1 MPEDHE
7 LPTIHSM
14 FSILIDNNNLR
25 GYFTPYLFKMRKQ
38 RDLPVTMYRI
48 LLYISRMKNSDDDSR
63 RLVRIERA
71 TGIDRK
77 ELRIY
82 LEKMEAN
89 ELIESVDSG
98 KKGRGGHPII
108 CWNITESGR
117 MWRSD
122 LGRFIQLGQRL
133 EFYPESFF
141 YLPSD
146 GF

>member
-1 MPEDHE
+1 
-7 LPTIHSM
+7 
-14 FSILIDNNNLR
+14 
-25 GYFTPYLFKMRKQ
+25 
-38 RDLPVTMYRI
+38 
-48 LLYISRMKNSDDDSR
+48 MKNADADSR

-77 ELRIY
+77 ELRTY

-89 ELIESVDSG
+89 ELLEAVKSG

-108 CWNITESGR
+108 SWNITESGR

-133 EFYPESFF
+133 DFYPESFF

>member
-1 MPEDHE
+1 
-7 LPTIHSM
+7 
-14 FSILIDNNNLR
+14 
-25 GYFTPYLFKMRKQ
+25 
-38 RDLPVTMYRI
+38 
-48 LLYISRMKNSDDDSR
+48 MKNADADSR

-77 ELRIY
+77 ELRMY
-82 LEKMEAN
+82 LEKMESN
-89 ELIESVDSG
+89 ELIEAVYSG

-108 CWNITESGR
+108 SWNITESGR

-133 EFYPESFF
+133 DFYPESFF

>member
-1 MPEDHE
+1 
-7 LPTIHSM
+7 M
-14 FSILIDNNNLR
+14 FSILIGEESFRRSCHHL
-25 GYFTPYLFKMRKQ
+25 LIEMRKQ

-89 ELIESVDSG
+89 ELIESLDSG

>member
-1 MPEDHE
+1 MVH
-7 LPTIHSM
+7 
-14 FSILIDNNNLR
+14 
-25 GYFTPYLFKMRKQ
+25 MRKQ

-48 LLYISRMKNSDDDSR
+48 LLYISRMKNSEDDSR

-82 LEKMEAN
+82 LGKMEAN
-89 ELIESVDSG
+89 ELLESVDSG
-98 KKGRGGHPII
+98 KKGRGGHSII
-108 CWNITESGR
+108 CWNITETGR

>member
-1 MPEDHE
+1 
-7 LPTIHSM
+7 
-14 FSILIDNNNLR
+14 
-25 GYFTPYLFKMRKQ
+25 
-38 RDLPVTMYRI
+38 
-48 LLYISRMKNSDDDSR
+48 MKNQDDDSR

-77 ELRIY
+77 ELR
-82 LEKMEAN
+82 LFLDKMESC
-89 ELIESVDSG
+89 ELVESKNCG

-108 CWNITESGR
+108 CWDITESGR

-122 LGRFIQLGQRL
+122 IGRFIQLGQRM
-133 EFYPESFF
+133 ESYPESFF

>member
-1 MPEDHE
+1 MV
-7 LPTIHSM
+7 
-14 FSILIDNNNLR
+14 
-25 GYFTPYLFKMRKQ
+25 KMRKQ

-89 ELIESVDSG
+89 ELIESSDSG

>member
-1 MPEDHE
+1 MYP
-7 LPTIHSM
+7 L
-14 FSILIDNNNLR
+14 LVR
-25 GYFTPYLFKMRKQ
+25 MRKQ

-48 LLYISRMKNSDDDSR
+48 LLYISRMKNATDDSR

-77 ELRIY
+77 ELRNY
-82 LEKMEAN
+82 LGKMEAN
-89 ELIESVDSG
+89 ELLESVESG

>member
-1 MPEDHE
+1 
-7 LPTIHSM
+7 
-14 FSILIDNNNLR
+14 
-25 GYFTPYLFKMRKQ
+25 
-38 RDLPVTMYRI
+38 
-48 LLYISRMKNSDDDSR
+48 MKNAEADSR

-77 ELRIY
+77 ELRTY
-82 LEKMEAN
+82 LEKMESN
-89 ELIESVDSG
+89 ELIEAADSG

-108 CWNITESGR
+108 SWNITESGR

-133 EFYPESFF
+133 DFYPESFF

>member
-1 MPEDHE
+1 MIGRTLMLSISVAVAGFVAGAATSGFKHYYQRFAEEEDMNDG
-7 LPTIHSM
+7 T
-14 FSILIDNNNLR
+14 
-25 GYFTPYLFKMRKQ
+25 
-38 RDLPVTMYRI
+38 VTQVEI
-48 LLYISRMKNSDDDSR
+48 ISD
-63 RLVRIERA
+63 
-71 TGIDRK
+71 
-77 ELRIY
+77 
-82 LEKMEAN
+82 
-89 ELIESVDSG
+89 

-108 CWNITESGR
+108 YWNITESGR